1 MERKEKRGFLS
12 FRFLFRD
19 PDFHTQRTAKDRG
32 LFPRCLKSNIINTFN
47 FDLWPTIITP
57 TLLLLIVEAGDENY
71 ILIKKRVYF
80 ISNWIVYKRP
90 CSGQF
95 WKSRFFAHAN
105 AVFVTC
111 IRRPP
116 CSRSCVCLSLLFLLV
131 SSGHPWSETKPYVIL
146 CGILLSFNAIHQH
159 YKEITCTSYCKL
171 ILGRLLDP
179 CFSWKVFFN

>member
-19 PDFHTQRTAKDRG
+19 PEFPYSKDSEG
-32 LFPRCLKSNIINTFN
+32 QGAFPKMPEEQYNQYF

-57 TLLLLIVEAGDENY
+57 TLLFLIVEAGDENY

-111 IRRPP
+111 IRRPH
-116 CSRSCVCLSLLFLLV
+116 CSRSCVCLSLLFSLV

-179 CFSWKVFFN
+179 CFSWKVFFYS